1 MDETWIHHYIPES
14 NRSSAEWREAG
25 ESRSKRVKASRW
37 AASQEDTAAV
47 EALLANDGQNMNM
60 ERHHLDPDLEAEELN
75 PGGQETLLENNDH
88 VHNVGIPRIAI
99 APGEGQ
105 RPLDVILDVDAEE
118 LAFPSIYAGIK
129 RQSSETF
136 TTIVRSELRN
146 VDRRGCRT
154 DKLFFNYK
162 KLELIK
168 IRNNISTCLRKRSAS
183 SAITAANVLNE
194 EFMGNLI
201 CHDEG
206 YRDLRDIRSS
216 PAHWEEEKKK
226 VMAIIR
232 QFGLPTFFIT
242 LSVAETKWTELLV
255 LLKRNVDRIE
265 ISEETASAMQFTE
278 KARLIR
284 TDPVTCAR
292 YFDYRYREVLK
303 LMKKPGGVFGL
314 NYVEKYYWRV
324 EFQLKDAPTV
334 DFNNDESIQNA
345 IAFIDQSIS
354 TDIHV
359 SEKCEDSPYA
369 GSVFHFPLCLI
380 QIF

>member
-1 MDETWIHHYIPES
+1 MQMYKGKIS
-14 NRSSAEWREAG
+14 RSS
-25 ESRSKRVKASRW
+25 SASV
-37 AASQEDTAAV
+37 ASQADTAAV
-47 EALLANDGQNMNM
+47 EALLANDEQNMNM

-105 RPLDVILDVDAEE
+105 RPLDVILNVDAE

-183 SAITAANVLNE
+183 SAIAAANVLNE

-201 CHDEG
+201 CHDEES
-206 YRDLRDIRSS
+206 LRTAVRASDESS
-216 PAHWEEEKKK
+216 TKEDALRRAMEAENEDNTNEE
-226 VMAIIR
+226 AI
-232 QFGLPTFFIT
+232 
-242 LSVAETKWTELLV
+242 
-255 LLKRNVDRIE
+255 VDEECRALAIPE
-265 ISEETASAMQFTE
+265 ISEDHNVVNLDDNNHVDEPDSNIRIE
-278 KARLIR
+278 KLLSESVDPPFIPCFHSLLINLDRRL
-284 TDPVTCAR
+284 
-292 YFDYRYREVLK
+292 
-303 LMKKPGGVFGL
+303 
-314 NYVEKYYWRV
+314 RV
-324 EFQLKDAPTV
+324 
-334 DFNNDESIQNA
+334 
-345 IAFIDQSIS
+345 
-354 TDIHV
+354 
-359 SEKCEDSPYA
+359 
-369 GSVFHFPLCLI
+369 
-380 QIF
+380 